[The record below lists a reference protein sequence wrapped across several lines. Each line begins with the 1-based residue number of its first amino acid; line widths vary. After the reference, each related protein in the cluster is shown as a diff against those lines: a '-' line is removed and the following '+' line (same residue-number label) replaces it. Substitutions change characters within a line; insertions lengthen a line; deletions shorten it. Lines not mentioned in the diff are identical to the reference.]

1 VPAGRGAS
9 ARLRAFAAR
18 ARELGTAYAVVDL
31 ALKVERRAV
40 AALEDGLLA
49 IEGRRG
55 VLGPAHRA
63 FSRHEAM
70 GSWAAY
76 DWSAGGEEWTES
88 AAWKDALIEEVLHP
102 GVPEESVVVE
112 IGPGAGRW
120 SVVLRERAA
129 RLVLVEPTEETLAL
143 TRRRFEGDSGVS
155 WVLSDGASL
164 PGVEDG
170 SVDSVWSFDV
180 FVHLSANDVAG
191 YLAEIARVL
200 RPGGIATVHHAGRR
214 ERRARRGPMTALLF
228 ANLARERRLE
238 VERQFDSWGGGGHDV
253 KVFGDVITVL
263 RRPPEPAL
271 AGPDEPQRGG

>member
-1 VPAGRGAS
+1 M
-9 ARLRAFAAR
+9 
-18 ARELGTAYAVVDL
+18 
-31 ALKVERRAV
+31 
-40 AALEDGLLA
+40 EDRLLA

-88 AAWKDALIEEVLHP
+88 AAWKEALVEEVLVP
-102 GVPEESVVVE
+102 GIPEGSTVVE

-120 SVVLRERAA
+120 SVVLRERVA
-129 RLVLVEPTEETLAL
+129 RLILVEPSEEMLAL
-143 TRRRFEGDSGVS
+143 TQARFDGDSGVS
-155 WVLSDGASL
+155 WALSEGSSL

-170 SVDSVWSFDV
+170 SVDAVWSFDV

-200 RPGGIATVHHAGRR
+200 RPGGVATVHHSGRR
-214 ERRARRGPMTALLF
+214 ERRARRGPMSALLF
-228 ANLARERRLE
+228 ANLARERGLA
-238 VERQFDSWGGGGHDV
+238 VERQFDSWGGGRHDV
-253 KVFGDVITVL
+253 KVFGDVITVV
-263 RRPPEPAL
+263 RRP
-271 AGPDEPQRGG
+271 AGPSSRGEA